1 MPVHAFCTIF
11 VAPKM
16 YKDMADKRMNE
27 FVPVTDGAY
36 IYGEAANGSQMKIK
50 KSDLLNGTFQ
60 IRGTVDK
67 SLDEYTVNGCYG
79 IHASIFNVE
88 LISFGILL
96 VFSAPNTAM
105 GGNPIFQMIIGADG
119 VMFTRIRW
127 YNGGWTLWKK
137 ISFTSI

>member
-1 MPVHAFCTIF
+1 
-11 VAPKM
+11 
-16 YKDMADKRMNE
+16 MADKRMNQ
-27 FVPVTDGAY
+27 FTPATDMEYVYA
-36 IYGEAANGSQMKIK
+36 ELADGSQVKIK

-60 IRGTVDK
+60 NKGTVDK
-67 SLDEYTVNGCYG
+67 SLDEYIVNGCYG

-88 LISFGILL
+88 FISFGILL

-137 ISFTSI
+137 TSFTSI